1 MEIFINIYETSYR
14 AVSIFHILFQFNLTT
29 ILYFLFLLYLLLLLI
44 VHFMLNIDLKGQNFN

>member
-29 ILYFLFLLYLLLLLI
+29 ILYFLFLLHLLLLLI